1 MTANE
6 MIMLPPLR
14 PRGTE
19 MRENLLAIVLIYNSP
34 LSGALVRWPFK
45 TTERLAR
52 ERRCYRQALR
62 GINERAA
69 C

>member
-19 MRENLLAIVLIYNSP
+19 MRENLLATVLIYNSP
-34 LSGALVRWPFK
+34 LRGALVRWPFK
-45 TTERLAR
+45 TSRAAR
-52 ERRCYRQALR
+52 EGETLLPTSAPRH
-62 GINERAA
+62 
-69 C
+69 